1 MVIFFERDGVF
12 RHASRRYRSSACRVV
27 MKRFG
32 RQRENEEEQK
42 KNKKGKRKGP
52 SFTVENAKSLDGSED
67 LGEQTYGDKKFA
79 TFMWKGKFYA
89 YYNSDGNA
97 GCIAID
103 GSNIQPDNEAI
114 QKVLSSIKIK

>member
-1 MVIFFERDGVF
+1 MQG
-12 RHASRRYRSSACRVV
+12 RHEAIWTT
-27 MKRFG
+27 
-32 RQRENEEEQK
+32 
-42 KNKKGKRKGP
+42 KGKRRRKKIIKKVKERGP

>member
-1 MVIFFERDGVF
+1 MQS
-12 RHASRRYRSSACRVV
+12 RHEAIWTTRGKRRRA
-27 MKRFG
+27 
-32 RQRENEEEQK
+32 K
-42 KNKKGKRKGP
+42 KIKKSKRKGP

>member
-1 MVIFFERDGVF
+1 MQS
-12 RHASRRYRSSACRVV
+12 RHEAIWTTKGKRRRV
-27 MKRFG
+27 
-32 RQRENEEEQK
+32 K
-42 KNKKGKRKGP
+42 KIKKSKRKGP